1 MESHHVSET
10 PATCVYLD
18 VRGPTENPYVV
29 WVDNDEDVDAVVEN
43 EVILADLDPQGE
55 RVFISPED
63 YYGSSVDSRPC
74 APPRAR
80 RLEDSASSIVQCS

>member
-1 MESHHVSET
+1 MCTLTFE
-10 PATCVYLD
+10 A
-18 VRGPTENPYVV
+18 PTDNRYVV

-55 RVFISPED
+55 RVFIPPED
-63 YYGSSVDSRPC
+63 YYGSSVDSRPY

-80 RLEDSASSIVQCS
+80 RLEDSASSIVRCS